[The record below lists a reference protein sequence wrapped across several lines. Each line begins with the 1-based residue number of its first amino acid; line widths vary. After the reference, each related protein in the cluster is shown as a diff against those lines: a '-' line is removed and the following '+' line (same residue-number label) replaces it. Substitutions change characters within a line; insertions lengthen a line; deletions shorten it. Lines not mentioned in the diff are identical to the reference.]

1 MDQIRIEF
9 KTQANSN
16 MKKTVIGLIVFF
28 VCVSISYFIIVGFF
42 DNYSYFNFEV
52 IEGTAIKEIILVGAS
67 TYVIVFIIFLI
78 TVKNDVPKLL
88 GDLVYHELKKG
99 IKFVMDANLRSK
111 KGIAGFFILSI
122 IITTFS
128 FYVIMV
134 STTDVIISLIPG
146 TELIK
151 EVKTECNSLGES
163 LEEISEYNKFLA
175 LLVGPIWVFSLRQI
189 RVYEI
194 RNLIPKYRGARL
206 LSIFFW
212 VVVVLF
218 IADNV
223 LELGCVIEREP
234 GMYLPTPPPIHFM
247 YTSLYFAVVYSG
259 LVIVAAYLLEVF
271 IIPKFRN
278 EFTKN

>member
-1 MDQIRIEF
+1 
-9 KTQANSN
+9 

-52 IEGTAIKEIILVGAS
+52 IEGITIKEIILVGAS
-67 TYVIVFIIFLI
+67 TYVVVFIIFLI
-78 TVKNDVPKLL
+78 TVKNDVLELL

-151 EVKTECNSLGES
+151 EVKTECNSVGES

-175 LLVGPIWVFSLRQI
+175 LLVGPICVFSLRQI

-234 GMYLPTPPPIHFM
+234 GMYLPAPPPIHFM

-259 LVIVAAYLLEVF
+259 LVIVVVYLLEVF